1 MAQKVATAQKGEIA
15 TRDNLPR
22 PNCDSLGKADNK
34 RQAFINA
41 DTRCFK
47 IQTGDMGPPRPLAR
61 PRNNEVS
68 VSSGCP

>member
-1 MAQKVATAQKGEIA
+1 MAQKVAKAQKGEIA

-22 PNCDSLGKADNK
+22 PNCDSHGKADNK

-47 IQTGDMGPPRPLAR
+47 IQTGDLGPPPPAG

>member
-15 TRDNLPR
+15 TRDNLPP
-22 PNCDSLGKADNK
+22 PNCDSHGKADNK

-47 IQTGDMGPPRPLAR
+47 IQTGDLGPPPPLAG